1 MTRFVA
7 GPTWAAYRAQRDLIR
22 AWLGELPTVAWSRP
36 SVLDGWTVL
45 ELVVHVANVPIAAA
59 RTITAGP
66 SIDRPMSLGD
76 YTSGWPAA
84 AGTIAEIAVETA
96 AGLGPAGV
104 LELWDEG
111 NASLAAVAADLPDD
125 LVVRA
130 ARGPLRLG
138 DFLATRVN
146 ELVVHAGDLSRSLP
160 ELPPVPVDRK
170 ALAVACRV
178 LTTILA
184 DRNPG
189 HSVEVR
195 VPPFAAVQVIEG
207 PRHTR
212 GTPANV
218 VETDPAT
225 WVLIAAGRMPYE
237 EAVAA
242 GKVAASGL
250 RADLGPYLPLF

>member
-1 MTRFVA
+1 MTRFQPAPV
-7 GPTWAAYRAQRDLIR
+7 WAAYQAQRDLLR
-22 AWLGELPTVAWSRP
+22 TWLAALPTKAWGAP
-36 SVLDGWTVL
+36 SVLPGWSVL
-45 ELVVHVANVPIAAA
+45 ELAVNVGYVSAAAA
-59 RTITAGP
+59 RVIGDGP
-66 SIDRPMSLGD
+66 SIERPLSLGD
-76 YTSGWPAA
+76 YTSAWPVAA
-84 AGTIAEIAVETA
+84 AAIADVTVRAS
-96 AGLGPAGV
+96 AGLWPDDV
-104 LELWDEG
+104 LALWDRG
-111 NASLAAVAADLPDD
+111 DTALAPLAPGVAED

-130 ARGPLRLG
+130 QRGPLRVG
-138 DFLATRVN
+138 DYLATRVT
-146 ELVVHAGDLSRSLP
+146 ELVVHGGDLSRSLP
-160 ELPPVPVDRK
+160 ELSPVPVDRR
-170 ALAVACRV
+170 ALAVSCRM
-178 LTTILA
+178 LTTILG

-218 VETDPAT
+218 VETDPET
-225 WVLIAAGRMPYE
+225 WVLIATGRLPYA